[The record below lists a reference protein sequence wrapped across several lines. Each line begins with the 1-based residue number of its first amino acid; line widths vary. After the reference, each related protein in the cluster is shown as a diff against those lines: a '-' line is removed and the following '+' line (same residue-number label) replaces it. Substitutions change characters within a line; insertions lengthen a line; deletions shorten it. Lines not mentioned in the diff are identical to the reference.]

1 MTKGSRIKEL
11 RSLLGSNGKSMTLEE
26 FGKPLGVSKNTIS
39 NIENGNRGLTNQ
51 MCKSICH
58 TYNVSE
64 DWLLEGKEPIFRSS
78 NGDVASKF
86 ASANGLDKMEETLIR
101 EYLKLTDGDRAI
113 FRKYL
118 KNVLSE
124 LNGIATAADQR
135 RKEIDQKVE
144 EYREELE
151 AEANSDK
158 SEASQTGSEDITDE
172 A

>member
-51 MCKSICH
+51 
-58 TYNVSE
+58 
-64 DWLLEGKEPIFRSS
+64 EPIFRSS

-124 LNGIATAADQR
+124 LNGIATAADQ
-135 RKEIDQKVE
+135 KEQEIDDKVE
-144 EYREELE
+144 SYRTELRTE
-151 AEANSDK
+151 DASKEG
-158 SEASQTGSEDITDE
+158 SEASQTGSEDIADE